1 MNDGWKLLLQICG
14 TVIVVWL
21 FALSVIF
28 GGIAVVVI
36 GVIVFIWNYLLG
48 KNIFSSKESNQE
60 IDLATLKVIIQ
71 CPKCGQKLRVPNN
84 KKIEISCKSCQ
95 HKWITIT

>member
-14 TVIVVWL
+14 VVIAVWL
-21 FALSVIF
+21 FALSIMF

-36 GVIVFIWNYLLG
+36 AILVFGWKYLFG
-48 KNIFSSKESNQE
+48 KNIFDSNDSNQDVDIE
-60 IDLATLKVIIQ
+60 NSKVIIQ
-71 CPKCGQKLRVPNN
+71 CPKCSQKLRVPNN

-95 HKWITIT
+95 HKWVAKI